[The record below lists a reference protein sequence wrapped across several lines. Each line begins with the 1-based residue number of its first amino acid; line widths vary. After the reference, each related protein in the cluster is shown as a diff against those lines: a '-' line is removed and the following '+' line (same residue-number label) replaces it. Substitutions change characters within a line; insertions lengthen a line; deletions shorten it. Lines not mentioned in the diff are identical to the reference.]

1 MGKNMD
7 KSQLTIKE
15 LEQAFNR
22 ILTQKTI
29 RISPE
34 RKLSVKAVEDEAGL
48 GDGTAYYY
56 KDVVQSIKDAI
67 NESNKSGDKNKNGD
81 TLSNN
86 LRVRLKK
93 EVKLKE
99 KYREEIK
106 DYKNKLSLLA
116 SQNNEFSIS
125 IQQYKQRILELE
137 NNVAYIEDHKP

>member
-1 MGKNMD
+1 MD

-56 KDVVQSIKDAI
+56 GAVVEKIKVAI
-67 NESNKSGDKNKNGD
+67 NESKTPCDKNKKTHD
-81 TLSNN
+81 DA
-86 LRVRLKK
+86 LRARLKK

-106 DYKNKLSLLA
+106 EYKKKLSLLA
-116 SQNNEFSIS
+116 SQNNEFAIS
-125 IQQYKQRILELE
+125 IQQFKQRVLELE
-137 NNVAYIEDHKP
+137 NNVGFIKRDSLT